1 MCGVCVCMCYVC
13 VMHVCICVYM
23 MRGYGICVWRMYMSV
38 WYGYVVYVCL
48 RYVCAVCVCRGV
60 FTHASCRCV
69 GHCVHRG
76 HQRLL
81 LYPNLLYSLEAE
93 SPTELRTHHWLARLA
108 VLEILL
114 SLLSLPP
121 RGSLGLQ

>member
-1 MCGVCVCMCYVC
+1 MWYVC
-13 VMHVCICVYM
+13 VMHVCICVWYM
-23 MRGYGICVWRMYMSV
+23 CVYDAWV
-38 WYGYVVYVCL
+38 WYMCMAYVYVCVVWVCGVCL
-48 RYVCAVCVCRGV
+48 QYVCVGRV
-60 FTHASCRCV
+60 FTHASCRCL

-81 LYPNLLYSLEAE
+81 LYPSLLYSLEAE

-121 RGSLGLQ
+121 RVR